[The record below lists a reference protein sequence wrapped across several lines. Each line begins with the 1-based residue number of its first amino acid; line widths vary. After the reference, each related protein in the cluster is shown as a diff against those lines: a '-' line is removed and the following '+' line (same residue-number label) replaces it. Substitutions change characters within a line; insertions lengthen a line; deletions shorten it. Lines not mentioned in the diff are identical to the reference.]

1 MGGERRG
8 VGYVIRGVDLW
19 NEGLGGGGWICG
31 TRGGGGGVPG
41 TYSFLQLEL
50 PTVPVTYSDLQF
62 EGGVPDPGY
71 SDQET
76 VRYVSCQLRVINW

>member
-19 NEGLGGGGWICG
+19 NEGLGGGG
-31 TRGGGGGVPG
+31 GGFVARGGVPG

-62 EGGVPDPGY
+62 EGGGGGGGGP
-71 SDQET
+71 
-76 VRYVSCQLRVINW
+76 